1 MRPADDLVLSYNIS
15 ATMRLNPV
23 FRESDPEV
31 TRVRLLLGVIASTF
45 MLSAVTVLY
54 SVLDLPGPGF
64 LWQLIL
70 SLCG

>member
-1 MRPADDLVLSYNIS
+1 MRTADDLVLSYNIS

-31 TRVRLLLGVIASTF
+31 TRARLLICVIASTF
-45 MLSAVTVLY
+45 VLSAVTVMY
-54 SVLDLPGPGF
+54 SVLDLPGPAF

-70 SLCG
+70 SLCS